1 MNFRVSG
8 RPTDLVSDG
17 GEHSVLRMHDVL
29 SDVEE
34 HEAAGA
40 VGALGHAGPP
50 AALPHQRRL
59 LVTQHAR
66 DRHADPLAS
75 GVLKVA
81 VDLGRTIELGLCSH
95 SEND

>member
-29 SDVEE
+29 PDVEE

-66 DRHADPLAS
+66 NRHAHPLAA

-81 VDLGRTIELGLCSH
+81 IDLGITKDISLSGALQS
-95 SEND
+95 